1 MFTFF
6 LRVIC
11 LSSLPIW
18 IRSELRVSWVKKKRV
33 IIKRT
38 LLKNTVNVR
47 CRSFSIFFLCLPCPS
62 TYTINKGRHKEL
74 ESLFFYLQRKKILVF
89 NLCFICIQLYTQKR
103 IDFDR
108 VRTKK
113 KNNLKSI
120 RIGSNN
126 GRFPPLL
133 CCSLFLDHFFFT
145 TLLFALFFVRL
156 LTIPGWIVSGA
167 GTVTRPLV
175 GRRSFG
181 RIHVSARSRSPAII
195 GVIITSS
202 FWFVVCIQQWEEV
215 TEFLLLR
222 IVADLLDEL
231 ERSLHTLVSKHFDLS
246 WLLFTT

>member
-1 MFTFF
+1 MICFQWFTIIFNLYF
-6 LRVIC
+6 VYLAP
-11 LSSLPIW
+11 LP
-18 IRSELRVSWVKKKRV
+18 
-33 IIKRT
+33 
-38 LLKNTVNVR
+38 
-47 CRSFSIFFLCLPCPS
+47 
-62 TYTINKGRHKEL
+62 TINKGRHKEFGITFFFIIYKEKKNSCFL
-74 ESLFFYLQRKKILVF
+74 ICVSFASNCTHKKGSISTESGQ
-89 NLCFICIQLYTQKR
+89 
-103 IDFDR
+103 
-108 VRTKK
+108 KK

-156 LTIPGWIVSGA
+156 LAIPGWIIGGA

-215 TEFLLLR
+215 AKFLLLR
-222 IVADLLDEL
+222 IIADLLDEL

-246 WLLFTT
+246 WLLFTTF